1 MPEDFLTKSVT
12 PAELSAD
19 GKTLR
24 EPICVTDFSRSSRPE
39 EPPGEMGD
47 VGDEDD
53 PWLRKATVGMTEKGW
68 FSQGRRGARVGKY
81 TKTCFPGS
89 KPQRI

>member
-53 PWLRKATVGMTEKGW
+53 P
-68 FSQGRRGARVGKY
+68 
-81 TKTCFPGS
+81 
-89 KPQRI
+89 